1 MALHWRPV
9 LEQVLEIIYAPLEQ
23 VRWAVI
29 GSVASALQGCQIS
42 PNDVDVLAFNPQ
54 IVYRFAEL
62 MAGYAPPTC
71 EYPLGDI
78 KWRSSEALPVSAGP
92 DEYGF
97 TWHFARWFVD
107 DFRVEVAH
115 IVAPEGVPTSN
126 DGAGIWEAGPEIW
139 PFIRTLPFASYQL
152 PVVPLEIQLETN
164 LSRGLENRVDEIV
177 AVFQKSGYDRALVQ
191 KSLSKEHW
199 EMFERRTEKEKVKTK

>member
-1 MALHWRPV
+1 MHWQSA
-9 LEQVLEIIYAPLEQ
+9 LEQVLEIIYTPLDHDR

-29 GSVASALQGCQIS
+29 GSVASVLQGCQIS
-42 PNDVDVLAFNPQ
+42 PNDIDILAFNPQ
-54 IVYRFAEL
+54 GVYCVAEL

-78 KWRSSEALPVSAGP
+78 EWRSSEALPVSAGP

-115 IVAPEGVPTSN
+115 IVAPEGFPTSN

-139 PFIRTLPFASYQL
+139 PFIRTQPFAGYQL

-164 LSRGLENRVDEIV
+164 LSRGLENRVGEIV
-177 AVFQKSGYDRALVQ
+177 AVFQENGYDCALIQ
-191 KSLSKEHW
+191 KSLAKRHL
-199 EMFERRTEKEKVKTK
+199 KVLEGLMQEQ

>member
-1 MALHWRPV
+1 M
-9 LEQVLEIIYAPLEQ
+9 
-23 VRWAVI
+23 I
-29 GSVASALQGCQIS
+29 GSVASVLQGCQIS
-42 PNDVDVLAFNPQ
+42 PNDIDILAFNSQ

-78 KWRSSEALPVSAGP
+78 EWRSSEAFPVSAGP

-107 DFRVEVAH
+107 DFRVEAAH
-115 IVAPEGVPTSN
+115 IVAPEGFPTSN
-126 DGAGIWEAGPEIW
+126 DGAGIWEAGPEIG
-139 PFIRTLPFASYQL
+139 PLIRTQPFAGYQL
-152 PVVPLEIQLETN
+152 PVAPLEIQLETN
-164 LSRGLENRVDEIV
+164 LGRGLENRVDEIV

-199 EMFERRTEKEKVKTK
+199 EMFERRIEKEKVKTK

>member
-1 MALHWRPV
+1 MHWQSA
-9 LEQVLEIIYAPLEQ
+9 LEQVLEIIYTPLDHDR

-29 GSVASALQGCQIS
+29 GSVASVLQGCQIS
-42 PNDVDVLAFNPQ
+42 PNDIDILAFNPQ

-107 DFRVEVAH
+107 DF
-115 IVAPEGVPTSN
+115 
-126 DGAGIWEAGPEIW
+126 
-139 PFIRTLPFASYQL
+139 YQL

-177 AVFQKSGYDRALVQ
+177 AVFQENGYDCALIQ
-191 KSLSKEHW
+191 KSLAKRHL
-199 EMFERRTEKEKVKTK
+199 KVLEGLMQEQ